1 MGGNVWRGSVLDFV
15 SAPLYAD
22 ISCSDNLEQTTTG
35 PCLPPLFVRTTTPFA
50 ESALNAIYSR
60 AICCTKIPSAQCTNR
75 LKMVSS
81 GSTEILSANSD
92 ACRDHNAVCSKCL
105 GICNAWNGSGMSVCG
120 CLKLPPSIHRSNVCA
135 ALCRNV
141 CLSTDRPSIRRP

>member
-1 MGGNVWRGSVLDFV
+1 MGGNVWHGSFLHFV
-15 SAPLYAD
+15 SELLYAD

-50 ESALNAIYSR
+50 ESTLNAIYSL
-60 AICCTKIPSAQCTNR
+60 AICRTIISSAQRTNR
-75 LKMVSS
+75 LKMASS
-81 GSTEILSANSD
+81 GSTAILSANSD
-92 ACRDHNAVCSKCL
+92 ACRGHQAVCHGRLAFSD
-105 GICNAWNGSGMSVCG
+105 AWNGSGMSVCG

-141 CLSTDRPSIRRP
+141 CLSTDRPSIR